1 MEQYYQ
7 AEAAAHSETQDA
19 IAWPAYLAKL
29 CRVLSGLEGIE
40 ETGVLC

>member
-7 AEAAAHSETQDA
+7 AEAAARSETQDA

-29 CRVLSGLEGIE
+29 RCVLSGLEGIE
-40 ETGVLC
+40 AIGVLC

>member
-7 AEAAAHSETQDA
+7 AEAAAHSETQKA
-19 IAWPAYLAKL
+19 LAWPAYLAKL
-29 CRVLSGLEGIE
+29 CSVLLGLEGIE